1 MISLNHAE
9 FFETMQSKDELWR
22 KLNNSIHFHFL
33 ISDLLKIPLT
43 HFSLRFDCS
52 FIFRVDILNVIITK
66 EDVVQDEDE
75 TNRGKRVFEQLKLGK
90 DREAGS

>member
-9 FFETMQSKDELWR
+9 FFEAMQSKDELWR

-43 HFSLRFDCS
+43 HFSFRFDCS
-52 FIFRVDILNVIITK
+52 FIFKVDILNVIITK

-75 TNRGKRVFEQLKLGK
+75 TNRGKRVFEKL
-90 DREAGS
+90 